1 MRGPV
6 CCLTPSSQAVRC
18 LHTCRASRRQRC
30 HSTGTVHAFYGK
42 QLNLGIS
49 LTAFPPV
56 AIQAH
61 WAEARFYY
69 SRRHECASLLSTMEV
84 HGVRNL
90 TTTDAGVRWFFHA
103 FPNFLSF
110 SLLYTN
116 LFLRPRRTHC
126 IVAACCYRRRTFRGL
141 CVGHTREPW
150 SWSRVGQRYRGLG
163 SFVVPTA

>member
-1 MRGPV
+1 MVYLGLAGCVAQTAAWRPAARLFV
-6 CCLTPSSQAVRC
+6 ASIRVV
-18 LHTCRASRRQRC
+18 HRAASDVT

-103 FPNFLSF
+103 FPNFLLF
-110 SLLYTN
+110 LLSYTN
-116 LFLRPRRTHC
+116 LFIRPYSTYC
-126 IVAACCYRRRTFRGL
+126 IVAACCYIRRTFRGL

-150 SWSRVGQRYRGLG
+150 SWSRVGPR
-163 SFVVPTA
+163 